1 MKEKKLGQ
9 IVILIAFA
17 VIICLSRVIWFCT
30 EKYLD
35 SENYENRYMA
45 DQPRFTLD
53 SYSTYSADYSD
64 YFNDNLQFRNSL
76 IQLNSSI
83 DYFVFRR
90 SSNKTVI
97 VGKDNWLFYG
107 KSDESEDSISNYL
120 GTDLCSDDELET
132 IAQNCVAQRDYLL
145 EQGKEFVIFIAP
157 NKERIYSEYM
167 PDHYGEPAEIYGVL
181 QIYNYLKENTDLRV
195 VYPYNELMETKEILE
210 ENIYQKTDTHWNY
223 IGAYVGA
230 SALLSELGIEMPQ
243 IYSEEI
249 TIMDNGESSGDLAKA
264 LNMRNQ
270 LKFADRAYSV
280 SGYPLHNAKQVELE
294 DGIVSYNAEDADP
307 RSIYFIRDSFTTHML
322 PYIGSQFSE
331 SCFSDVQTYTYDD
344 LSIRNPDIVVYE
356 TIERKAKVR
365 LETFSIQ

>member
-9 IVILIAFA
+9 IVILIAFV

-45 DQPRFTLD
+45 NQPRFILD
-53 SYSTYSADYSD
+53 SYSTYSADYTD
-64 YFNDNLQFRNSL
+64 YFNDNIQFRNYL

-145 EQGKEFVIFIAP
+145 EQGKE
-157 NKERIYSEYM
+157 M
-167 PDHYGEPAEIYGVL
+167 
-181 QIYNYLKENTDLRV
+181 
-195 VYPYNELMETKEILE
+195 
-210 ENIYQKTDTHWNY
+210 
-223 IGAYVGA
+223 
-230 SALLSELGIEMPQ
+230 
-243 IYSEEI
+243 
-249 TIMDNGESSGDLAKA
+249 
-264 LNMRNQ
+264 
-270 LKFADRAYSV
+270 
-280 SGYPLHNAKQVELE
+280 
-294 DGIVSYNAEDADP
+294 
-307 RSIYFIRDSFTTHML
+307 
-322 PYIGSQFSE
+322 
-331 SCFSDVQTYTYDD
+331 
-344 LSIRNPDIVVYE
+344 
-356 TIERKAKVR
+356 
-365 LETFSIQ
+365 